1 MSIISDRVQL
11 IAKLSKLP
19 LREEEILRF
28 GTQLDPIM
36 DYLENLKQVNTENV
50 LPTRQVTGLANVVR
64 ADSVSSA
71 HRENDLLHCSP
82 LPKEDGHI
90 LVPSVFA

>member
-19 LREEEILRF
+19 LQESEIVRF
-28 GTQLDPIM
+28 GPQLDAIM
-36 DYLENLKQVNTENV
+36 DYLENLKQVNTENI
-50 LPTRQVTGLANVVR
+50 LPTRQVTGLTNVVR
-64 ADSVSSA
+64 PDTVVSA
-71 HRENDLLHCSP
+71 HRENDLLNCSP
-82 LPKEDGHI
+82 LSKEESHI